1 MKRRGHEASCNTINQ
16 GGKDMY
22 KLFVVWETGE
32 KEVHTYATRQ
42 EAEEIAKGYKIAF
55 GSQVW
60 VSVS

>member
-1 MKRRGHEASCNTINQ
+1 
-16 GGKDMY
+16 MY

-42 EAEEIAKGYKIAF
+42 EAEEAAKGYKIAF

>member
-1 MKRRGHEASCNTINQ
+1 
-16 GGKDMY
+16 MY